1 MDTRLSPDQRAK
13 LLIANM
19 TLAQEVHETA
29 TIPTATQSHEVP
41 GIPSLC
47 VPALLLTNG
56 PAGVST
62 NAPVQ
67 RPATALPAPISLAAT
82 WNPADARR
90 YGAVEGSEV
99 LDHGRDLLEGP
110 DIDIAR
116 VPENG
121 RTFEAYG
128 EDPYLAGQMVAGN
141 VEGIQSREVIATPKH
156 FTANN
161 GRSGLDTGA
170 ATAAARVP
178 AGDAAAGAE

>member
-19 TLAQEVHETA
+19 TLAQEVNETA
-29 TIPTATQSHEVP
+29 TISTATQSREVP

-99 LDHGRDLLEGP
+99 LDHGRNLLEGP

-121 RTFEAYG
+121 R
-128 EDPYLAGQMVAGN
+128 P
-141 VEGIQSREVIATPKH
+141 SRR
-156 FTANN
+156 TARTRTWP
-161 GRSGLDTGA
+161 GRWWPGTLRASSR
-170 ATAAARVP
+170 AR
-178 AGDAAAGAE
+178 

>member
-1 MDTRLSPDQRAK
+1 MAGAAAVVLSLIALPTMAFARTTAPAPARPSAVVGTCNGQPAPWMDTHLSPDQRAK

-29 TIPTATQSHEVP
+29 TISTATQSREVP
-41 GIPSLC
+41 GIASLC

-67 RPATALPAPISLAAT
+67 LPATALPAPISLAAT
-82 WNPADARR
+82 WNPADAQR
-90 YGAVEGSEV
+90 YGAVEGNEA
-99 LDHGRDLLEGP
+99 LDQGRNLVEGP

-121 RTFEAYG
+121 RTF
-128 EDPYLAGQMVAGN
+128 
-141 VEGIQSREVIATPKH
+141 
-156 FTANN
+156 
-161 GRSGLDTGA
+161 
-170 ATAAARVP
+170 
-178 AGDAAAGAE
+178 